1 MCFYNYLNMKR
12 LQDLFL
18 QALFGA
24 LLWVG
29 ISACS
34 GGRETHFMTDAA
46 YRGQVQQDFDARM
59 AANGGALARFAE
71 IPGQAGNDGKNQAG
85 NDGKNQAGHDGKSQA
100 GNDEAVVAGTDRP
113 SLAEQEALQF
123 LYAYMPLADVTDYP
137 TEYYLDQV
145 RASFKTREEMGWKVP
160 EREFR
165 HFVLPI
171 RVNNENLDTSRVA
184 FYRELKPRV
193 QGMSMA
199 EAILEVN
206 HWCHEKMSYQPSDAR
221 TSSPLA
227 SVCNALGRCG
237 EESTF
242 CVAALRS
249 VGIPARQVYTPR
261 WAHTDDNHAWVE
273 AWADGQWHFIG
284 ACEPEPVLDLGWFN
298 APASRAML
306 MHTKVFGR
314 YDGPEEV
321 VLESPNYTEVNLID
335 NYATTAR
342 ADFRVVDGE
351 GKPVEGARV
360 DFCIYNYAE
369 FYPAV
374 SKYTDADGRTFL
386 SSGLG
391 DLLIWASKDGAYGYA
406 KCSFGKDMEVTVTID
421 EIPGQAGNDGKSQA
435 GNDGKGQAGNDDVN
449 RHARL
454 DRASLDIVPPPENV
468 KMPAVTPQQRA
479 ENDRRF
485 AYEDSLR
492 HAYEAT
498 FPTHDEALA
507 FVKEH
512 GYGHHMAK
520 PIEWSRGNWRT
531 IEAFM
536 AQAEDHER
544 VESLFQTL
552 SRKDFHDITLENLM
566 DSYDDRDAVIGPRVE
581 NEFLSPYKAFFKGF
595 LTPDQRQYVS
605 DPQKLV
611 QVVRQYLT
619 VIDDPKAWDIPMS
632 PIGVAK
638 SRLAT
643 PRSRGIAFVALA
655 RTLGIDARKNPV
667 NGKIQYRQDG
677 GDWLDVDFEGAG
689 PAVAA
694 PKGTLKLIYTPDK
707 VVDNPK
713 YYSHFSLSRI
723 ENGRP
728 RLMEFDEGDVD
739 MGGGVDWAHVFRKGY
754 PLEAGRYL
762 LVSGNRLSS
771 GAVPV
776 TMTFFE
782 IVEGKETVLPLILRS
797 GEGEVPVIGQFDAE
811 TKFVPVEAKLTEDGD
826 VLSTGT
832 EAGTTVISSGAEG
845 GVEKSLLSLTG
856 RGYYALALLEPGKE
870 PTNHVLRDLAA
881 AKTQLEAWGRPIVLV
896 CSTETAMHRLQVE
909 MSEGR
914 YGTLPG
920 TIVLGLDKDGAIQK
934 GIEKGM
940 KAGPESAA
948 GQPSRFPLVI
958 LADSFNRVFFFS
970 EGYTIGLG
978 EQLAGTV
985 AKLK

>member
-1 MCFYNYLNMKR
+1 MQKTGK
-12 LQDLFL
+12 LFIL
-18 QALFGA
+18 GLSVVLVA
-24 LLWVG
+24 
-29 ISACS
+29 AC
-34 GGRETHFMTDAA
+34 GGRETHFMTDKA
-46 YRGQVQQDFDARM
+46 YREAVHADYEARM
-59 AANGGALARFAE
+59 AANDSALARVATL
-71 IPGQAGNDGKNQAG
+71 PGDALQP
-85 NDGKNQAGHDGKSQA
+85 
-100 GNDEAVVAGTDRP
+100 DER
-113 SLAEQEALQF
+113 EALEF

-137 TEYYLDQV
+137 ASYYVDQV
-145 RASFKTREEMGWKVP
+145 RATFRIREEMGWKVP

-171 RVNNENLDTSRVA
+171 RVNNENLDTARVV
-184 FYRELKPRV
+184 FNREIAPRV
-193 QGMSMA
+193 KGMSMQ

-206 HWCHEKMSYQPSDAR
+206 HWCHEKMTYQPSDAR

-227 SVCNALGRCG
+227 SVMNALGRCG

-342 ADFRVVDGE
+342 ADFRVVDAA
-351 GKPVEGARV
+351 GKPVESARV

-406 KCSFGKDMEVTVTID
+406 KCSFGKDKEVTVTL
-421 EIPGQAGNDGKSQA
+421 GQVPEREAF
-435 GNDGKGQAGNDDVN
+435 
-449 RHARL
+449 
-454 DRASLDIVPPPENV
+454 DIVPPPENV
-468 KMPAVTPQQRA
+468 RLPEVTPAQRA

-498 FPTHDEALA
+498 FPTHEQALA
-507 FVKEH
+507 FTQEH
-512 GYGHHMAK
+512 GYGHHMVF

-536 AQAEDHER
+536 AQAEDHAR
-544 VESLFQTL
+544 VEYLFQTL

-566 DSYDDRDAVIGPRVE
+566 DSYNNQEAVVGPRVE
-581 NEFLSPYKAFFKGF
+581 NEFLSPYKTFFGNIEQ
-595 LTPDQRQYVS
+595 LEDLQN
-605 DPQKLV
+605 PQD
-611 QVVRQYLT
+611 VVKWVRSNIT
-619 VIDDPKAWDIPMS
+619 VLDDPKAWSIPMS
-632 PIGVAK
+632 PIGVYESGVAD
-638 SRLAT
+638 
-643 PRSRGIAFVALA
+643 PRSRGIFFVALA
-655 RTLGIDARKNPV
+655 RTRGIEAQKNPV
-667 NGKIQYRQDG
+667 NGKIQYRTD
-677 GDWLDVDFEGAG
+677 GDWLDVDFDGAG

-694 PKGTLKLIYTPDK
+694 PKGTLRLTYTPDK

-728 RLMEFDEGDVD
+728 RLMEFDEGEVD
-739 MGGGVDWAHVFRKGY
+739 MGGGMDWAHVFKKGY
-754 PLEAGRYL
+754 PLEEGRYL

-771 GAVPV
+771 GTVPV
-776 TMTFFE
+776 SMVFVDVVAGE
-782 IVEGKETVLPLILRS
+782 ETVCDLVLRAS
-797 GEGEVPVIGQFDAE
+797 ENEVPVIGSFDAE
-811 TKFVPVEAKLTEDGD
+811 TKFRPVELAKSEYGD
-826 VLSTGT
+826 VMAE
-832 EAGTTVISSGAEG
+832 EAKPET
-845 GVEKSLLSLTG
+845 SLLSVVG
-856 RGYYALALLEPGKE
+856 RGHYALAILEPGKE
-870 PTNHVLRDLAA
+870 PTNHVLRDLAVA
-881 AKTQLEAWGRPIVLV
+881 SEKLEAWGRPIVLL
-896 CSTETAMHRLQVE
+896 CSDEKAMHRLQVE

-914 YGTLPG
+914 YGILPE
-920 TIVLGLDKDGAIQK
+920 TIVLGLDADGAVQK
-934 GIEKGM
+934 GIEQGM
-940 KAGPESAA
+940 KVGPESASGA
-948 GQPSRFPLVI
+948 PSRLPLVI
-958 LADSFNRVFFFS
+958 LADSFNRVFFLS

-978 EQLAGTV
+978 EQLAATV
-985 AKLK
+985 AKL

>member
-1 MCFYNYLNMKR
+1 MMKK
-12 LQDLFL
+12 LETFL
-18 QALFGA
+18 LPG
-24 LLWVG
+24 LLLVLTA
-29 ISACS
+29 AC
-34 GGRETHFMTDAA
+34 GRETHFMKDKA
-46 YRGQVQQDFDARM
+46 YREAVHADFEARM
-59 AANGGALARFAE
+59 AANDSALARMVE
-71 IPGQAGNDGKNQAG
+71 IPGQAGD
-85 NDGKNQAGHDGKSQA
+85 
-100 GNDEAVVAGTDRP
+100 DEAAMAGSDRP
-113 SLAEQEALQF
+113 SPAEQEALEF

-137 TEYYLDQV
+137 ASHYLDQV
-145 RASFKTREEMGWKVP
+145 RATFRTRKEMGWKVP

-165 HFVLPI
+165 HFVLPL

-184 FYRELKPRV
+184 FYRELGPRV
-193 QGMSMA
+193 KGMSMKD
-199 EAILEVN
+199 AILEVN

-227 SVCNALGRCG
+227 SVLNALGRCG

-273 AWADGQWHFIG
+273 AWADGEWHFIG

-342 ADFRVVDGE
+342 ADFRVVDAAGA
-351 GKPVEGARV
+351 PVEGARV

-391 DLLIWASKDGAYGYA
+391 DLLVWASKDGAYGYA
-406 KCSFGKDMEVTVTID
+406 KCSFGKDKDVTVTL
-421 EIPGQAGNDGKSQA
+421 GQVPSTEA
-435 GNDGKGQAGNDDVN
+435 
-449 RHARL
+449 
-454 DRASLDIVPPPENV
+454 LDIVPPPENV
-468 KMPAVTPQQRA
+468 RLPEVTPAQRA

-485 AYEDSLR
+485 AREDSLR

-498 FPTHDEALA
+498 FPTHEQALA
-507 FVKEH
+507 FTQEH
-512 GYGHHMAK
+512 GYGHHMVF

-536 AQAEDHER
+536 AQAEDHAR
-544 VESLFQTL
+544 VEYLFQTL
-552 SRKDFHDITLENLM
+552 SRKDFHDITLENLL
-566 DSYDDRDAVIGPRVE
+566 DSYNDPDAIIGPRVE
-581 NEFLSPYKAFFKGF
+581 NEFLSPYKAFFGNVEQLENLK
-595 LTPDQRQYVS
+595 
-605 DPQKLV
+605 DPQD
-611 QVVRQYLT
+611 VVTWVRSNIT
-619 VIDDPKAWDIPMS
+619 VLDDPLAWDIPMS
-632 PIGVAK
+632 PIGVFR
-638 SRLAT
+638 SELAT
-643 PRSRGIAFVALA
+643 PRSRGIFFVALA
-655 RTLGIDARKNPV
+655 RTRGIEAQKNPV
-667 NGKIQYRQDG
+667 NGKIQYRTD
-677 GDWLDVDFEGAG
+677 GDWLDVDFDGAG

-694 PKGTLKLIYTPDK
+694 PKGTLRLTYTPDK

-713 YYSHFSLSRI
+713 YYSHFSLSKI

-728 RLMEFDEGDVD
+728 RLLEFDEGEVD
-739 MGGGVDWAHVFRKGY
+739 MGGGMDWAHVFKKGY
-754 PLEAGRYL
+754 PLEEGRYL

-771 GAVPV
+771 GTVPV
-776 TMTFFE
+776 SMVFFD
-782 IVEGKETVLPLILRS
+782 VVAGKETVCDLVLRAS
-797 GEGEVPVIGQFDAE
+797 ENEVPVIGSFDAE
-811 TKFVPVEAKLTEDGD
+811 TKFRPVELAKSEYGD
-826 VLSTGT
+826 VIAE
-832 EAGTTVISSGAEG
+832 EAKPET
-845 GVEKSLLSLTG
+845 SLLSVVG
-856 RGYYALALLEPGKE
+856 RGHYALAILEPGKE

-881 AKTQLEAWGRPIVLV
+881 ASGKLEAWGRPIVLL
-896 CSTETAMHRLQVE
+896 CSDEKAMHRLQVE

-914 YGTLPG
+914 YGILPS
-920 TIVLGLDKDGAIQK
+920 TIVLGLDVDGVVQK

-940 KAGPESAA
+940 KVGPESASGA
-948 GQPSRFPLVI
+948 PSRLPLVI
-958 LADSFNRVFFFS
+958 LADSFNRVFFLS

-978 EQLAGTV
+978 DQLAATV
-985 AKLK
+985 AKL

>member
-1 MCFYNYLNMKR
+1 MMKK
-12 LQDLFL
+12 LETFL
-18 QALFGA
+18 LPG
-24 LLWVG
+24 LLLVLAA
-29 ISACS
+29 AC
-34 GGRETHFMTDAA
+34 GRETHFMKDKA
-46 YRGQVQQDFDARM
+46 YREAVHADFEARM
-59 AANGGALARFAE
+59 AANDSALARMVE
-71 IPGQAGNDGKNQAG
+71 IPGDAL
-85 NDGKNQAGHDGKSQA
+85 
-100 GNDEAVVAGTDRP
+100 TP
-113 SLAEQEALQF
+113 AELEALEF

-137 TEYYLDQV
+137 ASYYLDQV
-145 RASFKTREEMGWKVP
+145 QATFRTRKEMGWKVP

-165 HFVLPI
+165 HFVLPL

-184 FYRELKPRV
+184 FYRELGPRV
-193 QGMSMA
+193 KGMSMKD
-199 EAILEVN
+199 AILEVN

-227 SVCNALGRCG
+227 SVMNALGRCG

-273 AWADGQWHFIG
+273 AWADGEWHFIG

-342 ADFRVVDGE
+342 ADFRVVDAAGA
-351 GKPVEGARV
+351 PVEGARV

-391 DLLIWASKDGAYGYA
+391 DLLVWASKDGAYGYA
-406 KCSFGKDMEVTVTID
+406 KCSFGKDKEVTVTL
-421 EIPGQAGNDGKSQA
+421 GQVPSTEA
-435 GNDGKGQAGNDDVN
+435 
-449 RHARL
+449 
-454 DRASLDIVPPPENV
+454 LDIVPPPENV
-468 KMPAVTPQQRA
+468 RLPEVTPAQRA

-485 AYEDSLR
+485 AREDSLR

-498 FPTHDEALA
+498 FPTHEQALA
-507 FVKEH
+507 FTQEH
-512 GYGHHMAK
+512 GYGHHMVF

-536 AQAEDHER
+536 AQAGDHAR
-544 VESLFQTL
+544 VEYLFQTL
-552 SRKDFHDITLENLM
+552 SRKDFHDITLENLL
-566 DSYDDRDAVIGPRVE
+566 DSYNDPHAIIGPRVE
-581 NEFLSPYKAFFKGF
+581 NEFLSPYKAFFGNIEQLENLK
-595 LTPDQRQYVS
+595 
-605 DPQKLV
+605 DPQD
-611 QVVRQYLT
+611 VVTWVRSNIT
-619 VIDDPKAWDIPMS
+619 VLDDPLAWDIPMS
-632 PIGVAK
+632 PIGVFR
-638 SRLAT
+638 SELAT
-643 PRSRGIAFVALA
+643 PRSRGIFFVALA
-655 RTLGIDARKNPV
+655 RTRGIEAQKNPV
-667 NGKIQYRQDG
+667 NGKIQYRTD
-677 GDWLDVDFEGAG
+677 GDWLDVDFDGAG

-694 PKGTLKLIYTPDK
+694 PKGTLRLTYTPDK

-713 YYSHFSLSRI
+713 YYSHFSLSKI

-728 RLMEFDEGDVD
+728 RLLEFDEGEVD
-739 MGGGVDWAHVFRKGY
+739 MGGGMDWAHGFKKGY
-754 PLEAGRYL
+754 PLEEGRYL

-771 GAVPV
+771 GTVPV
-776 TMTFFE
+776 SMVFFD
-782 IVEGKETVLPLILRS
+782 VVAGKETICDLVLRAS
-797 GEGEVPVIGQFDAE
+797 ENEVPVIGSFDAE
-811 TKFVPVEAKLTEDGD
+811 TKFRPVELAKSEYGD
-826 VLSTGT
+826 VIAE
-832 EAGTTVISSGAEG
+832 EAKPET
-845 GVEKSLLSLTG
+845 SLLSVVG
-856 RGYYALALLEPGKE
+856 RGHYALAILEPGKE

-881 AKTQLEAWGRPIVLV
+881 ASGKLEAWGRPIVLL
-896 CSTETAMHRLQVE
+896 CSDEKAMHRLQVE

-914 YGTLPG
+914 YGILPS
-920 TIVLGLDKDGAIQK
+920 TIVLGLDVDGVVQK

-940 KAGPESAA
+940 KVGPESASGA
-948 GQPSRFPLVI
+948 PSRLPLVI
-958 LADSFNRVFFFS
+958 LADSFNRVFFLS

-978 EQLAGTV
+978 DQLAATV
-985 AKLK
+985 AKL

>member
-1 MCFYNYLNMKR
+1 MKK
-12 LQDLFL
+12 L
-18 QALFGA
+18 
-24 LLWVG
+24 G
-29 ISACS
+29 IIVLAGLSVVLVAAC
-34 GGRETHFMTDAA
+34 GGRETHFMKDKA
-46 YRGQVQQDFDARM
+46 YR
-59 AANGGALARFAE
+59 
-71 IPGQAGNDGKNQAG
+71 
-85 NDGKNQAGHDGKSQA
+85 
-100 GNDEAVVAGTDRP
+100 EAVQADFTARLEQTGAVFSPFDKLGTALDDGEVL
-113 SLAEQEALQF
+113 SLEEQEALQF
-123 LYAYMPLADVTDYP
+123 LYAYMPLADAVDYP
-137 TEYYLDQV
+137 ASYYLDQV
-145 RASFKTREEMGWKVP
+145 RATFRIRKEMGWKVP

-165 HFVLPI
+165 HFVLPL
-171 RVNNENLDTSRVA
+171 RVNNENLDTARVA
-184 FYRELKPRV
+184 FNREIAPRV
-193 QGMSMA
+193 KGMSMKD
-199 EAILEVN
+199 AILEVN
-206 HWCHEKMSYQPSDAR
+206 HWCHEKMTYQPSDAR

-227 SVCNALGRCG
+227 SVMNALGRCG

-273 AWADGQWHFIG
+273 AWADGAWHFIG

-342 ADFRVVDGE
+342 ADFRVVDAA

-406 KCSFGKDMEVTVTID
+406 KCSFGKDKEVTVTI
-421 EIPGQAGNDGKSQA
+421 EIPGQAGNDEEE
-435 GNDGKGQAGNDDVN
+435 GNDDL
-449 RHARL
+449 RHARP
-454 DRASLDIVPPPENV
+454 DRASFDIVPPPENV
-468 KMPAVTPQQRA
+468 RLPEVTPAQRA

-498 FPTHDEALA
+498 FPTHEEALA
-507 FVKEH
+507 FTQEH
-512 GYGHHMAK
+512 GYGHHMVF

-536 AQAEDHER
+536 SMAEDHER
-544 VESLFQTL
+544 VEHLFLTL
-552 SRKDFHDITLENLM
+552 SRKDFHDITLPILM
-566 DSYDDRDAVIGPRVE
+566 DSYNDRDAILGPRVE
-581 NEFLSPYKAFFKGF
+581 NEFLSPYKSQFEPYGQ
-595 LTPDQRQYVS
+595 LDDLITPQDVVTYVRS
-605 DPQKLV
+605 NI
-611 QVVRQYLT
+611 T
-619 VIDDPKAWDIPMS
+619 VLDDPKAWSIPMS
-632 PIGVAK
+632 PFGVFETEMAD
-638 SRLAT
+638 
-643 PRSRGIAFVALA
+643 PRSRDIFFVALA
-655 RTLGIDARKNPV
+655 RYRGIEAQKDPV
-667 NGKIQYRQDG
+667 TGKVQYRIDKE
-677 GDWLDVDFEGAG
+677 WLDVDFDDAG

-694 PKGTLKLIYTPDK
+694 PKGTLRLTYTPDK

-713 YYSHFSLSRI
+713 YYSHFSLSKI

-728 RLMEFDEGDVD
+728 HLLEFDEEEVD
-739 MGGGVDWAHVFRKGY
+739 MGGGMDWAHVFKKGY
-754 PLEAGRYL
+754 PLEEGRYL

-771 GAVPV
+771 GTVPV
-776 TMTFFE
+776 SMVFVDV
-782 IVEGKETVLPLILRS
+782 IAGQETVCDLVLRAS
-797 GEGEVPVIGQFDAE
+797 ENEVPVIGSFDAE
-811 TKFVPVEAKLTEDGD
+811 TKFTPVALAKTEDGD
-826 VLSTGT
+826 VLSN
-832 EAGTTVISSGAEG
+832 EAKNPT
-845 GVEKSLLSLTG
+845 SLLSACG
-856 RGYYALALLEPGKE
+856 RGHYALAILEPGKE

-881 AKTQLEAWGRPIVLV
+881 AREKLEAWGRPIVLL
-896 CSTETAMHRLQVE
+896 CSSDAAMHRLQVE

-914 YGTLPG
+914 YGILPS
-920 TIVLGLDKDGAIQK
+920 TIVLGLDADGTVQK

-940 KAGPESAA
+940 KVGPESASGA
-948 GQPSRFPLVI
+948 PSRLPLVI
-958 LADSFNRVFFFS
+958 LADSFNRVFFLS

-978 EQLAGTV
+978 DQLAATV
-985 AKLK
+985 AKL

>member
-1 MCFYNYLNMKR
+1 MQKIGK
-12 LQDLFL
+12 LFIL
-18 QALFGA
+18 GLSVVLVA
-24 LLWVG
+24 
-29 ISACS
+29 ACS
-34 GGRETHFMTDAA
+34 GGREKHFMTDKA
-46 YRGQVQQDFDARM
+46 YREAVHADFEARM
-59 AANGGALARFAE
+59 AANDSALARVVE
-71 IPGQAGNDGKNQAG
+71 IPGQAGND
-85 NDGKNQAGHDGKSQA
+85 
-100 GNDEAVVAGTDRP
+100 EAVMAGIDRP
-113 SLAEQEALQF
+113 SLAEREALEF
-123 LYAYMPLADVTDYP
+123 LYAYMPLADAVDYP
-137 TEYYLDQV
+137 ESYYLDQV
-145 RASFKTREEMGWKVP
+145 RATFRIREEMGWKVP

-165 HFVLPI
+165 HFVLPL
-171 RVNNENLDTSRVA
+171 RVNNENLDTARVA
-184 FYRELKPRV
+184 FNREIAPRV
-193 QGMSMA
+193 KGMSMKD
-199 EAILEVN
+199 AILEVN
-206 HWCHEKMSYQPSDAR
+206 HWCHEKMTYQPSDAR

-227 SVCNALGRCG
+227 SVMNALGRCG

-321 VLESPNYTEVNLID
+321 VLESPNYTEINLID

-342 ADFRVVDGE
+342 ADFRVVDAA

-406 KCSFGKDMEVTVTID
+406 KCSFGKDKEVTV
-421 EIPGQAGNDGKSQA
+421 
-435 GNDGKGQAGNDDVN
+435 V
-449 RHARL
+449 L
-454 DRASLDIVPPPENV
+454 DRSLSLSKGRPDTDAFDIVPPPENV
-468 KMPAVTPQQRA
+468 RLPEVTPAQRA
-479 ENDRRF
+479 ENDRRA

-498 FPTHDEALA
+498 FPTHEEALA
-507 FVKEH
+507 FTQEH
-512 GYGHHMAK
+512 GYGHHMVF

-536 AQAEDHER
+536 SMADDHER
-544 VESLFQTL
+544 VEHLFLSL

-566 DSYDDRDAVIGPRVE
+566 DSYLDQDAVIGPRVE
-581 NEFLSPYKAFFKGF
+581 NEFLSPYKTFFGNVEQ
-595 LTPDQRQYVS
+595 LESLRN
-605 DPQKLV
+605 PQE
-611 QVVRQYLT
+611 VVTWVRSNVT
-619 VIDDPKAWDIPMS
+619 VLDDPLAWDIPMS
-632 PIGVAK
+632 PIGVYR
-638 SRLAT
+638 SELAT
-643 PRSRGIAFVALA
+643 PRSRGIFFVALA
-655 RTLGIDARKNPV
+655 RARGFEAQKNPV
-667 NGKIQYRQDG
+667 NGKIQYRTE
-677 GDWLDVDFEGAG
+677 GDWLDVDFDGAG

-694 PKGTLKLIYTPDK
+694 PKGTLRLTYTPDK

-728 RLMEFDEGDVD
+728 RLMEFDEGEVD
-739 MGGGVDWAHVFRKGY
+739 MGGGMDWAHVFKKGY
-754 PLEAGRYL
+754 PLEEGRYL

-771 GAVPV
+771 GTVPV
-776 TMTFFE
+776 SMAFVDVVAGE
-782 IVEGKETVLPLILRS
+782 ETVCDLVLRAS
-797 GEGEVPVIGQFDAE
+797 ENEVPVIGSFDAE
-811 TKFVPVEAKLTEDGD
+811 TKFRPVELAKSEYGD
-826 VLSTGT
+826 VIAE
-832 EAGTTVISSGAEG
+832 EAKPET
-845 GVEKSLLSLTG
+845 SLLSAVG
-856 RGYYALALLEPGKE
+856 RGHYALAILEPGKE
-870 PTNHVLRDLAA
+870 PTNHVLRDLAVA
-881 AKTQLEAWGRPIVLV
+881 SGKLEAWGRPIVLL
-896 CSTETAMHRLQVE
+896 CSDEKAMHRLQVE

-914 YGTLPG
+914 YGILPS
-920 TIVLGLDKDGAIQK
+920 TIVLGLDADGAVKK

-940 KAGPESAA
+940 KVGPESASGA
-948 GQPSRFPLVI
+948 PSRLPLVI
-958 LADSFNRVFFFS
+958 LADSFNRVFFLS

-978 EQLAGTV
+978 EQLAATV
-985 AKLK
+985 AKL

>member
-1 MCFYNYLNMKR
+1 MMR

-34 GGRETHFMTDAA
+34 GGREEHFMTDAA
-46 YRGQVQQDFDARM
+46 YRAQVQQDFDARM
-59 AANGGALARFAE
+59 AANGGALASFAV
-71 IPGQAGNDGKNQAG
+71 IPT
-85 NDGKNQAGHDGKSQA
+85 
-100 GNDEAVVAGTDRP
+100 EATP
-113 SLAEQEALQF
+113 AEQEALQF
-123 LYAYMPLADVTDYP
+123 LYAYMPLADAVDYP
-137 TEYYLDQV
+137 TSYYLDQV

-227 SVCNALGRCG
+227 SLCNALGRCG

-273 AWADGQWHFIG
+273 AWADGEWHFIG

-342 ADFRVVDGE
+342 ADFRVVDAD

-406 KCSFGKDMEVTVTID
+406 KCSFGKDTEVTV
-421 EIPGQAGNDGKSQA
+421 
-435 GNDGKGQAGNDDVN
+435 V
-449 RHARL
+449 L
-454 DRASLDIVPPPENV
+454 DRSLSLSKGRPDSDAFDIVPPPENV
-468 KMPAVTPQQRA
+468 KMPVVTPEQRA

-507 FVKEH
+507 FAQEH
-512 GYGHHMAK
+512 GYGHHMAT

-544 VESLFQTL
+544 VESLFQSL

-566 DSYDDRDAVIGPRVE
+566 DSYNERDAVIGPRVE
-581 NEFLSPYKAFFKGF
+581 NEFLSPYKAFFKGY
-595 LTPDQRQYVS
+595 LTPEQRQYVS

-655 RTLGIDARKNPV
+655 RTLGIDAQKNPV

-677 GDWLDVDFEGAG
+677 GEWLDVDFDGAG

-694 PKGTLKLIYTPDK
+694 PKGTLKLTYTPDK

-713 YYSHFSLSRI
+713 YYSHFSLSKI

-728 RLMEFDEGDVD
+728 RLLEFDEGEVD
-739 MGGGVDWAHVFRKGY
+739 MGGGVDWAHVFRKGF
-754 PLEAGRYL
+754 PLETGRYL

-782 IVEGKETVLPLILRS
+782 VVEGKETVLPLVLRS

-811 TKFVPVEAKLTEDGD
+811 TKFVPVEAKE
-826 VLSTGT
+826 S
-832 EAGTTVISSGAEG
+832 A
-845 GVEKSLLSLTG
+845 SLLSLTG

-920 TIVLGLDKDGAIQK
+920 TIILGLDQDGAVQK

>member
-1 MCFYNYLNMKR
+1 
-12 LQDLFL
+12 
-18 QALFGA
+18 
-24 LLWVG
+24 
-29 ISACS
+29 
-34 GGRETHFMTDAA
+34 MTDAA
-46 YRGQVQQDFDARM
+46 YRAQVQQDFDARM
-59 AANGGALARFAE
+59 AANGGALASFAV
-71 IPGQAGNDGKNQAG
+71 IPT
-85 NDGKNQAGHDGKSQA
+85 
-100 GNDEAVVAGTDRP
+100 EATP
-113 SLAEQEALQF
+113 AEQEALQF
-123 LYAYMPLADVTDYP
+123 LYAYMPLADAVDYP
-137 TEYYLDQV
+137 TSYYLDQV

-206 HWCHEKMSYQPSDAR
+206 HWCHEKMTYQPSDAR

-237 EESTF
+237 EQSTF

-273 AWADGQWHFIG
+273 AWADGEWHFIG

-342 ADFRVVDGE
+342 ADFRVVDADGR
-351 GKPVEGARV
+351 PVEGARV

-406 KCSFGKDMEVTVTID
+406 KCTFGKDTEVTITLGAAP
-421 EIPGQAGNDGKSQA
+421 EKE
-435 GNDGKGQAGNDDVN
+435 
-449 RHARL
+449 
-454 DRASLDIVPPPENV
+454 SLDIVPPPENV
-468 KMPAVTPQQRA
+468 KMPVVTPEQRA

-507 FVKEH
+507 FVQEH
-512 GYGHHMAK
+512 GYGHHMST

-552 SRKDFHDITLENLM
+552 SRKDFHDITMENLM
-566 DSYDDRDAVIGPRVE
+566 DSYNERDAVIGPRVE
-581 NEFLSPYKAFFKGF
+581 NEFLSPYKAFFKGY
-595 LTPDQRQYVS
+595 LTPEQRQYVS

-638 SRLAT
+638 SRLAS

-655 RTLGIDARKNPV
+655 RTLGIDAQKNPV

-677 GDWLDVDFEGAG
+677 GEWLDVDFDGAG

-694 PKGTLKLIYTPDK
+694 PKGTLKLTYTPDK

-713 YYSHFSLSRI
+713 YYSHFSLSKI

-728 RLMEFDEGDVD
+728 RLLEFDEGEVD
-739 MGGGVDWAHVFRKGY
+739 MGGGVDWAHVFRKGF
-754 PLEAGRYL
+754 PLETGRYL

-782 IVEGKETVLPLILRS
+782 VVEGKETVLPLVLRS

-811 TKFVPVEAKLTEDGD
+811 TKFVPVEAKE
-826 VLSTGT
+826 S
-832 EAGTTVISSGAEG
+832 A
-845 GVEKSLLSLTG
+845 SLLSLTG

-896 CSTETAMHRLQVE
+896 CSTEAAIHRLQVE

-920 TIVLGLDKDGAIQK
+920 TIVLGLDQDGAVQK

>member
-1 MCFYNYLNMKR
+1 MVLV
-12 LQDLFL
+12 
-18 QALFGA
+18 A
-24 LLWVG
+24 
-29 ISACS
+29 AC
-34 GGRETHFMTDAA
+34 GGRETHFMKDKA
-46 YRGQVQQDFDARM
+46 YR
-59 AANGGALARFAE
+59 
-71 IPGQAGNDGKNQAG
+71 
-85 NDGKNQAGHDGKSQA
+85 
-100 GNDEAVVAGTDRP
+100 EAVQADFTARLEQTGAVFSPFDKLGTALDDGEVL
-113 SLAEQEALQF
+113 SLEEQEALQF
-123 LYAYMPLADVTDYP
+123 LYAYMPLADAVDYP
-137 TEYYLDQV
+137 ASYYLDQV
-145 RASFKTREEMGWKVP
+145 RATFRIRKEMGWKVP

-165 HFVLPI
+165 HFVLPL
-171 RVNNENLDTSRVA
+171 RVNNENLDTARVA
-184 FYRELKPRV
+184 FNREIAPRV
-193 QGMSMA
+193 KGMSMKD
-199 EAILEVN
+199 AILEVN
-206 HWCHEKMSYQPSDAR
+206 HWCHEKMTYQPSDAR

-227 SVCNALGRCG
+227 SEMNALGRCG

-273 AWADGQWHFIG
+273 AWADGAWHFIG

-342 ADFRVVDGE
+342 ADFRVVDAA

-406 KCSFGKDMEVTVTID
+406 KCSFGKDKEVTVTI
-421 EIPGQAGNDGKSQA
+421 EMPGQAGNDEEE
-435 GNDGKGQAGNDDVN
+435 GNDDL
-449 RHARL
+449 RHARP
-454 DRASLDIVPPPENV
+454 DRASFDIVPPPENV
-468 KMPAVTPQQRA
+468 RLPEVTPAQRA

-498 FPTHDEALA
+498 FPTHEEALA
-507 FVKEH
+507 FTQEH
-512 GYGHHMAK
+512 GYGHHMVF

-536 AQAEDHER
+536 SMAEDHER
-544 VESLFQTL
+544 VEHLFLTL
-552 SRKDFHDITLENLM
+552 SRKDFHDITLPILM
-566 DSYDDRDAVIGPRVE
+566 DSYNDRDAILGPRVE
-581 NEFLSPYKAFFKGF
+581 NEFLSPYKSQFEPYGQ
-595 LTPDQRQYVS
+595 LDDLITPQDVVTYVRS
-605 DPQKLV
+605 NI
-611 QVVRQYLT
+611 T
-619 VIDDPKAWDIPMS
+619 VLDDPKAWSIPMS
-632 PIGVAK
+632 PFGVFETEMAD
-638 SRLAT
+638 
-643 PRSRGIAFVALA
+643 PRSRDIFFVALA
-655 RTLGIDARKNPV
+655 RYRGIEAQKDPV
-667 NGKIQYRQDG
+667 TGKVQYRIDKE
-677 GDWLDVDFEGAG
+677 WLDVDFDDAG

-694 PKGTLKLIYTPDK
+694 PKGTLRLTYTPDK

-713 YYSHFSLSRI
+713 YYSHFSLSKI

-728 RLMEFDEGDVD
+728 HLLEFDEEEVD
-739 MGGGVDWAHVFRKGY
+739 MGGGMDWAHVFKKGY
-754 PLEAGRYL
+754 PLEEGRYL

-771 GAVPV
+771 GTVLVSMVFVDVIA
-776 TMTFFE
+776 
-782 IVEGKETVLPLILRS
+782 GQETVCDLVLRAS
-797 GEGEVPVIGQFDAE
+797 ENEVPVIGSFDAE
-811 TKFVPVEAKLTEDGD
+811 TKFTPVALAKTEDGD
-826 VLSTGT
+826 VLSNDAKNPT
-832 EAGTTVISSGAEG
+832 
-845 GVEKSLLSLTG
+845 SLLSACG
-856 RGYYALALLEPGKE
+856 RGHYALAILEPGKE

-881 AKTQLEAWGRPIVLV
+881 AREKLEAWGRPIVLL
-896 CSTETAMHRLQVE
+896 CSSDVAMHRLQVE

-914 YGTLPG
+914 YGILPS
-920 TIVLGLDKDGAIQK
+920 TIVLGLDADGTVQK

-940 KAGPESAA
+940 KVGPESASGA
-948 GQPSRFPLVI
+948 PSRLPLVI
-958 LADSFNRVFFFS
+958 LADSFNRVFFLS

-978 EQLAGTV
+978 DQLAATV
-985 AKLK
+985 AKL

>member
-1 MCFYNYLNMKR
+1 MKK
-12 LQDLFL
+12 L
-18 QALFGA
+18 
-24 LLWVG
+24 G
-29 ISACS
+29 IIVMTGLCVVLVAAC
-34 GGRETHFMTDAA
+34 GGRETHFMKDKA
-46 YRGQVQQDFDARM
+46 YR
-59 AANGGALARFAE
+59 
-71 IPGQAGNDGKNQAG
+71 
-85 NDGKNQAGHDGKSQA
+85 
-100 GNDEAVVAGTDRP
+100 EAVQADFTARLEQTGAVFSPFDKLGTALDDGAVL
-113 SLAEQEALQF
+113 SLEEQEALQF
-123 LYAYMPLADVTDYP
+123 LYAYMPLADAVDYP
-137 TEYYLDQV
+137 ASYYLDQV
-145 RASFKTREEMGWKVP
+145 RATFRIRKEMGWKVP

-165 HFVLPI
+165 HFVLPL
-171 RVNNENLDTSRVA
+171 RVNNENLDTARVA
-184 FYRELKPRV
+184 FNREIAPRV
-193 QGMSMA
+193 KGMSMKD
-199 EAILEVN
+199 AILEVN
-206 HWCHEKMSYQPSDAR
+206 HWCHEKMTYQPSDAR

-227 SVCNALGRCG
+227 SVMNALGRCG

-273 AWADGQWHFIG
+273 AWADGAWHFIG

-342 ADFRVVDGE
+342 ADFRVVDAA

-406 KCSFGKDMEVTVTID
+406 KCSFGKDKEVTVTL
-421 EIPGQAGNDGKSQA
+421 GQVPEAEA
-435 GNDGKGQAGNDDVN
+435 F
-449 RHARL
+449 
-454 DRASLDIVPPPENV
+454 DIVPPSENV
-468 KMPAVTPQQRA
+468 RLPEVTPAQRA

-498 FPTHDEALA
+498 FPTHEEALA
-507 FVKEH
+507 FTQEH
-512 GYGHHMAK
+512 GYGHHMVF

-536 AQAEDHER
+536 SMAEDHER
-544 VESLFQTL
+544 VEHLFLTL
-552 SRKDFHDITLENLM
+552 SRKDFHDITLPILM
-566 DSYDDRDAVIGPRVE
+566 DSYNDRDAILGPRVE
-581 NEFLSPYKAFFKGF
+581 NEFLSPYKSQFEPYGQ
-595 LTPDQRQYVS
+595 LDDLITPQDVVTYVRS
-605 DPQKLV
+605 NI
-611 QVVRQYLT
+611 T
-619 VIDDPKAWDIPMS
+619 VLDDPKAWSIPMS
-632 PIGVAK
+632 PFGVFETEMAD
-638 SRLAT
+638 
-643 PRSRGIAFVALA
+643 PRSRDIFFVALA
-655 RTLGIDARKNPV
+655 RYRGIEAQKDPV
-667 NGKIQYRQDG
+667 TGKVQYRIDKE
-677 GDWLDVDFEGAG
+677 WLDVDFDDAG

-694 PKGTLKLIYTPDK
+694 PKGTLRLTYTPDK

-713 YYSHFSLSRI
+713 YYSHFSLSKI

-728 RLMEFDEGDVD
+728 HLLEFDEEEVD
-739 MGGGVDWAHVFRKGY
+739 MGGGMDWAHVFKKGY
-754 PLEAGRYL
+754 PLEEGRYL

-771 GAVPV
+771 GTVPV
-776 TMTFFE
+776 SMVF
-782 IVEGKETVLPLILRS
+782 VDVVAGKETVCDLVLRAS
-797 GEGEVPVIGQFDAE
+797 ENEVPVIGSFDAE
-811 TKFVPVEAKLTEDGD
+811 TKFTPVALAKTEDGD
-826 VLSTGT
+826 VLETSPG
-832 EAGTTVISSGAEG
+832 GGSSVIPSGAKE
-845 GVEKSLLSLTG
+845 SLLSACG
-856 RGYYALALLEPGKE
+856 RGHYALAILEPGKE

-881 AKTQLEAWGRPIVLV
+881 AREKLEAWGRPIVLL
-896 CSTETAMHRLQVE
+896 CSSDAAMHRLQVE

-914 YGTLPG
+914 YGILPS
-920 TIVLGLDKDGAIQK
+920 TIVLGLDADGTVQK

-940 KAGPESAA
+940 KVGPESASGA
-948 GQPSRFPLVI
+948 PSRLPLVI
-958 LADSFNRVFFFS
+958 LADSFNRVFFLS

-978 EQLAGTV
+978 DQLAATV
-985 AKLK
+985 AKL

>member
-1 MCFYNYLNMKR
+1 MKKLGR
-12 LQDLFL
+12 IVMAGLSVVLV
-18 QALFGA
+18 A
-24 LLWVG
+24 
-29 ISACS
+29 ACC
-34 GGRETHFMTDAA
+34 GRETHFMKDKAYREAVQADFTARLEQTDA
-46 YRGQVQQDFDARM
+46 VFSPFDKT
-59 AANGGALARFAE
+59 GTAL
-71 IPGQAGNDGKNQAG
+71 NDGELLSPEE
-85 NDGKNQAGHDGKSQA
+85 H
-100 GNDEAVVAGTDRP
+100 
-113 SLAEQEALQF
+113 EALEF
-123 LYAYMPLADVTDYP
+123 LYAYMPLADAVDYP
-137 TEYYLDQV
+137 ASYYLDQV
-145 RASFKTREEMGWKVP
+145 RATFRIRKEMGWKVP

-171 RVNNENLDTSRVA
+171 RVNNENLDTSRVV
-184 FYRELKPRV
+184 FNREIAPRV
-193 QGMSMA
+193 KGLSMK

-206 HWCHEKMSYQPSDAR
+206 HWCHEKMTYQPSDAR

-227 SVCNALGRCG
+227 SMMNALGRCG

-342 ADFRVVDGE
+342 ADFRVVDAA

-406 KCSFGKDMEVTVTID
+406 KCSFGKDKEVTV
-421 EIPGQAGNDGKSQA
+421 
-435 GNDGKGQAGNDDVN
+435 V
-449 RHARL
+449 L
-454 DRASLDIVPPPENV
+454 DRSLSLSKGRPDRDSFDIVPPPENV
-468 KMPAVTPQQRA
+468 RLPEVTPAQRA

-498 FPTHDEALA
+498 FPTHEEALA
-507 FVKEH
+507 FTQEH
-512 GYGHHMAK
+512 GYGHHMVF
-520 PIEWSRGNWRT
+520 PIEWARGNWRT

-536 AQAEDHER
+536 AQADDHER
-544 VESLFQTL
+544 VESLFRTL

-566 DSYDDRDAVIGPRVE
+566 DSYNERDAVIGPRVE
-581 NEFLSPYKAFFKGF
+581 NEFLSPYKAFFKGY

-638 SRLAT
+638 SRVAT

-655 RTLGIDARKNPV
+655 RTLGIDAQKNPV
-667 NGKIQYRQDG
+667 NGKIQYRRDG
-677 GDWLDVDFEGAG
+677 GEWLDVDFDGAG

-694 PKGTLKLIYTPDK
+694 PKGTLKLTYTPDK

-728 RLMEFDEGDVD
+728 RLLEFDEGEVD
-739 MGGGVDWAHVFRKGY
+739 MGGGVDWAHTFRKGF
-754 PLEAGRYL
+754 PLETGRYL

-776 TMTFFE
+776 TMAFFDV
-782 IVEGKETVLPLILRS
+782 VEGRETVLPLVLRA

-811 TKFVPVEAKLTEDGD
+811 TKFVPVKAKLTEDGD
-826 VLSTGT
+826 VLASG
-832 EAGTTVISSGAEG
+832 AGDGATVIPSEAKESA
-845 GVEKSLLSLTG
+845 SLLSLTG

-881 AKTQLEAWGRPIVLV
+881 ARTQLEAWGRPIVLV

-920 TIVLGLDKDGAIQK
+920 TVVLGLDQDGAIRK

-985 AKLK
+985 AKL

>member
-1 MCFYNYLNMKR
+1 MKK
-12 LQDLFL
+12 L
-18 QALFGA
+18 
-24 LLWVG
+24 G
-29 ISACS
+29 IIVLAGLSVVLVAAC
-34 GGRETHFMTDAA
+34 GGRETHFMKDKA
-46 YRGQVQQDFDARM
+46 YR
-59 AANGGALARFAE
+59 
-71 IPGQAGNDGKNQAG
+71 
-85 NDGKNQAGHDGKSQA
+85 
-100 GNDEAVVAGTDRP
+100 EAVQADFTARLEQTGAVFSPFDKLGTALDDGEVL
-113 SLAEQEALQF
+113 SLEEQEALQF
-123 LYAYMPLADVTDYP
+123 LYAYMPLADAVDYP
-137 TEYYLDQV
+137 ASYYLDQV
-145 RASFKTREEMGWKVP
+145 RATFRIRKEMGWKVP

-165 HFVLPI
+165 HFVLPL
-171 RVNNENLDTSRVA
+171 RVNNENLDTARVA
-184 FYRELKPRV
+184 FNREIAPRV
-193 QGMSMA
+193 KGMSMKD
-199 EAILEVN
+199 AILEVN
-206 HWCHEKMSYQPSDAR
+206 HWCHEKMTYQPSDAR

-227 SVCNALGRCG
+227 SVMNALGRCG

-273 AWADGQWHFIG
+273 AWADGAWHFIG

-342 ADFRVVDGE
+342 ADFRVVDAA

-406 KCSFGKDMEVTVTID
+406 KCSFGKDKEVTVTL
-421 EIPGQAGNDGKSQA
+421 GQVPEAEA
-435 GNDGKGQAGNDDVN
+435 F
-449 RHARL
+449 
-454 DRASLDIVPPPENV
+454 DIVPPPENV
-468 KMPAVTPQQRA
+468 RLPEVTPAQRA

-498 FPTHDEALA
+498 FPTHEEALA
-507 FVKEH
+507 FTQEH
-512 GYGHHMAK
+512 GYGHHMVF

-536 AQAEDHER
+536 SMAEDHER
-544 VESLFQTL
+544 VEHLFLTL
-552 SRKDFHDITLENLM
+552 SRKDFHDITLPILM
-566 DSYDDRDAVIGPRVE
+566 DSYNDRDAILGPRVE
-581 NEFLSPYKAFFKGF
+581 NEFLSPYKSQFEPYGQ
-595 LTPDQRQYVS
+595 LDDLITPQDVVTYVRS
-605 DPQKLV
+605 NI
-611 QVVRQYLT
+611 T
-619 VIDDPKAWDIPMS
+619 VLDDPKAWSIPMS
-632 PIGVAK
+632 PFGVFETEMAD
-638 SRLAT
+638 
-643 PRSRGIAFVALA
+643 PRSRDIFFVALA
-655 RTLGIDARKNPV
+655 RYRGIEAQKDPV
-667 NGKIQYRQDG
+667 TGKVQYRIDKE
-677 GDWLDVDFEGAG
+677 WLDVDFDDAG

-694 PKGTLKLIYTPDK
+694 PKGTLRLTYTPDK

-713 YYSHFSLSRI
+713 YYSHFSLSKI

-728 RLMEFDEGDVD
+728 HLLEFDEEEVD
-739 MGGGVDWAHVFRKGY
+739 MGGGMDWAHVFKKGY
-754 PLEAGRYL
+754 PLEEGRYL

-771 GAVPV
+771 GTVPV
-776 TMTFFE
+776 SMVFVDV
-782 IVEGKETVLPLILRS
+782 IAGQETVCDLVLRAS
-797 GEGEVPVIGQFDAE
+797 ENEVPVIGSFDAE
-811 TKFVPVEAKLTEDGD
+811 TKFTPVALAKTEDGD
-826 VLSTGT
+826 VLSN
-832 EAGTTVISSGAEG
+832 EAKTPT
-845 GVEKSLLSLTG
+845 SLLSACG
-856 RGYYALALLEPGKE
+856 RGHYALAILEPGKE

-881 AKTQLEAWGRPIVLV
+881 AREKLEAWGRPIVLL
-896 CSTETAMHRLQVE
+896 CSSDAAMHRLQVE

-914 YGTLPG
+914 YGILPS
-920 TIVLGLDKDGAIQK
+920 TIVLGLDADGTVQK

-940 KAGPESAA
+940 KVGPESASGA
-948 GQPSRFPLVI
+948 PSRLPLVI
-958 LADSFNRVFFFS
+958 LADSFNRVFFLS

-978 EQLAGTV
+978 DQLAATV
-985 AKLK
+985 AKL